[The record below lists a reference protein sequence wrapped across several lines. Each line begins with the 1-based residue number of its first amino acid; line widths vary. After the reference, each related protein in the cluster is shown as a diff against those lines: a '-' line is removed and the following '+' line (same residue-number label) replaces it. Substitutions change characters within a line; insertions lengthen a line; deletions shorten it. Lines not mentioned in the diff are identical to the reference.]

1 MSPRAEFVLLS
12 TALALLLALSAYVL
26 LAHDGNVAQWGAGA
40 VRGLV
45 FGVPAAVSAALAA
58 WLSLRWQR
66 RAHAR
71 QRRWTAVGL
80 NWRILLLAY
89 LLFPLMMSVWITVTA
104 VFDQSFAPAPGNLA
118 DNLLWLPAASLLFT
132 AFAIVLGA
140 IPAFVVEY
148 FLCRRYLR
156 RTAVTTG
163 SA

>member
-12 TALALLLALSAYVL
+12 TALALLLAIVAYVL
-26 LAHDGNVAQWGAGA
+26 MAHADNVGQWGVGA

-45 FGVPAAVSAALAA
+45 FAVPAAGSAALAA

-66 RAHAR
+66 RAQAR

-89 LLFPLMMSVWITVTA
+89 LLFPLLVSAWMAVTT
-104 VFDQSFAPAPGNLA
+104 VFDQSFALAPGNLS
-118 DNLLWLPAASLLFT
+118 DNLLWLPLAGLFFT

-140 IPAFVVEY
+140 IPAFVIEY